1 MSDPH
6 GCAISKGERWCA
18 TLKKCIEEYDQCD
31 PGEGDVKACTYAWA
45 GLSWDPSPL
54 KRSAHYVIQDV
65 AMQEVS
71 ASYTIGICADVAP
84 GDVADACDETTG
96 SASESMAEAAPAYQV
111 FDDGSPQCY
120 RTGGSVDDD
129 ANVKWGLLDPQ
140 APSAGVYVRYY
151 GGNTCSKFSPTRR
164 DACDYEVNGMDY
176 CRRSTKL
183 NFVCNNHITEV
194 SEHLDVQEGTGCAY
208 EVTMNSVHG
217 CPLECPR
224 GGPDG
229 FVCANNGVCSYDGL
243 EDGFTVG
250 GDAGVPRCL
259 CKLPYGGDDC
269 YDYATI
275 AEVTHYVYAGA
286 SRTNVAIWWVGLL
299 AILAGLVLLAK
310 SSQHRAKVLLT
321 GLYNLVGG
329 QDDRDFELATTKGYQ
344 ADGDE
349 AAALCLAEDAQSDDE
364 HKSAD
369 DDAL

>member
-1 MSDPH
+1 
-6 GCAISKGERWCA
+6 
-18 TLKKCIEEYDQCD
+18 
-31 PGEGDVKACTYAWA
+31 
-45 GLSWDPSPL
+45 
-54 KRSAHYVIQDV
+54 
-65 AMQEVS
+65 
-71 ASYTIGICADVAP
+71 
-84 GDVADACDETTG
+84 
-96 SASESMAEAAPAYQV
+96 
-111 FDDGSPQCY
+111 
-120 RTGGSVDDD
+120 
-129 ANVKWGLLDPQ
+129 
-140 APSAGVYVRYY
+140 
-151 GGNTCSKFSPTRR
+151 
-164 DACDYEVNGMDY
+164 MDY

-229 FVCANNGVCSYDGL
+229 FVCSNNGVCSYDGL

-369 DDAL
+369 DAL